1 MGILIVYFVV
11 TALAVLAV
19 FAAMGV
25 SANSGHFME
34 AVEDAYAGGQGE
46 TFHRGYQ

>member
-1 MGILIVYFVV
+1 MGILIVYLVV

-19 FAAMGV
+19 FSAMGV

-34 AVEDAYAGGQGE
+34 SAPVAEDEPRPQ
-46 TFHRGYQ
+46 HS

>member
-11 TALAVLAV
+11 TTLAVLAV

-34 AVEDAYAGGQGE
+34 TLEDAKPDMGDVP
-46 TFHRGYQ
+46 HHGYQ

>member
-1 MGILIVYFVV
+1 MGILIVYFAV
-11 TALAVLAV
+11 TTLAVLAV

-34 AVEDAYAGGQGE
+34 TVEEAHPGTGDTPY
-46 TFHRGYQ
+46 HGYQ